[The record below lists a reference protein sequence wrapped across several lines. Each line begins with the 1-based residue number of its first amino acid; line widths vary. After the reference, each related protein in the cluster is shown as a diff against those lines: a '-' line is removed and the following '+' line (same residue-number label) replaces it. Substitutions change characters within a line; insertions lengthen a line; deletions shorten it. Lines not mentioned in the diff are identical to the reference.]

1 MADGRNE
8 AALDL
13 AQRALENATAHD
25 QPELRWDAQTLVGI
39 AQRRLHRPDEARKAL
54 TDAVHSIEQLST
66 EVAVSDNLRQR
77 FFETKLSPYHELI
90 ALLVEQH
97 RLATIR
103 HAASLAISDARASL
117 PVRSEEHLSRL
128 LGAREDDL

>member
-1 MADGRNE
+1 MMVAAGDNGAVRE
-8 AALDL
+8 AWRVVDEYFTYVQTYAAVRHALEDDDAADL
-13 AQRALENATAHD
+13 AR
-25 QPELRWDAQTLVGI
+25 
-39 AQRRLHRPDEARKAL
+39 
-54 TDAVHSIEQLST
+54 
-66 EVAVSDNLRQR
+66 
-77 FFETKLSPYHELI
+77 I

-103 HAASLAISDARASL
+103 RAGSLAISDARAGL

>member
-1 MADGRNE
+1 MMVAARENGALRE
-8 AALDL
+8 AWRVVDEYFTYVQTYIAVRHALEDDDAADL
-13 AQRALENATAHD
+13 AR
-25 QPELRWDAQTLVGI
+25 
-39 AQRRLHRPDEARKAL
+39 
-54 TDAVHSIEQLST
+54 
-66 EVAVSDNLRQR
+66 
-77 FFETKLSPYHELI
+77 I